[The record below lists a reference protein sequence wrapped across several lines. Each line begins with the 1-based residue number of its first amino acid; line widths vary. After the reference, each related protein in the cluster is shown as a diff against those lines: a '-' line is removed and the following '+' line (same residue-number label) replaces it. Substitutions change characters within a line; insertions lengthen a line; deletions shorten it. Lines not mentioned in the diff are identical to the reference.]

1 MKVWLPPA
9 SAVSALGL
17 VHAAAAAVSSLQVKV
32 AGLTVEVKLN
42 DALVLA
48 VGVVGDAVM
57 VVSGVGNG
65 VVTDTAV
72 VRAEVLPTVSRE
84 RTA

>member
-1 MKVWLPPA
+1 MQ
-9 SAVSALGL
+9 
-17 VHAAAAAVSSLQVKV
+17 AAAAAVSSLQVKV

-72 VRAEVLPTVSRE
+72 VRAEVLPAVSRE

>member
-9 SAVSALGL
+9 SAVRAFGL

-32 AGLTVEVKLN
+32 AGLMVEAKLN
-42 DALVLA
+42 DALVLLVSA
-48 VGVVGDAVM
+48 TGDAVM

-72 VRAEVLPTVSRE
+72 VRAEVLPDVSRE